1 MIKEELVSIIMPTY
15 NSADHVEESI
25 KSILAQT
32 YQNWELII
40 TDDNSSDDTRL
51 ILQRYATEHKRIK
64 CFYFYQNGGAG
75 YCRNNS
81 IKHSRGRYIAFCDS
95 DDMWMPDKLERQVN
109 FIQEKK
115 CCLCYSGYY
124 TVDEQSNINGVV
136 KVPPTLTLKQLKHD
150 NKIGCLTAI
159 YDTSLYGKFYMPPL
173 RKRQDWAMFL
183 SILKKC
189 KIAYGITEE
198 LAYYRILDNSIS
210 RKKSRLLKYNAE
222 VYSSMFNYNKL
233 KSWSYLYCVFMPHY
247 MVKQMKIG
255 YYSRKLMKERRK
267 KVNK

>member
-1 MIKEELVSIIMPTY
+1 MQKDELVSIIMPTY

-32 YQNWELII
+32 YENWELII
-40 TDDNSSDDTRL
+40 TDDNSTDDTRL
-51 ILQRYATEHKRIK
+51 ILQRYANEHKRIK
-64 CFYFYQNGGAG
+64 YFFLYQNSGAG

-81 IKHSRGRYIAFCDS
+81 IKHARGRYIAFCDS
-95 DDMWMPDKLERQVN
+95 DDCWKPEKLERQVR
-109 FIQEKK
+109 FLEEKK

-124 TVDEQSNINGVV
+124 TIDEKSEINGVV
-136 KVPPTLTLKQLKHD
+136 KVPPTLTFKQLKHD

-159 YDTSLYGKFYMPPL
+159 YDTSRYGKFYMPPI

-183 SILKKC
+183 SIMKKC
-189 KIAYGITEE
+189 RIAYGITDE

-210 RKKSRLLKYNAE
+210 RNKSRLLKYNAE
-222 VYSSMFNYNKL
+222 VYSSMFGYSKL

-247 MVKQMKIG
+247 MVKQMKNRRH
-255 YYSRKLMKERRK
+255 SKRLMRTLRHK
-267 KVNK
+267 K